1 MKRALVILFALA
13 FIVTSDLIAK
23 PGPEISFNYFYSS
36 LRPYGEWIEID
47 ADLYAWRP
55 MHVSSNWKPYR
66 EGRWSWTRHGWYW
79 DSYEPFGWAVY
90 HYGRWHYDDY
100 YGWIWIPDYE
110 WGPAWV
116 EWRYSDNYI
125 GWAPLP
131 PYASFHSDF
140 GIRFSIGWSASYNW
154 WNFVP
159 YRRFCDYRVNHY
171 IIDYRRTSRIFSTTK
186 YRNNYYYDRDRIVN
200 GGIDRRF
207 VEDRAGYR
215 IAEREIRSV
224 ESRDD
229 YNRLRKRDSN
239 RIYNY
244 RPSENETGRIR
255 NDEKFEIR
263 RSERSIAIEKDKIAT
278 PRASER
284 NIERSRESDTGR
296 NRNTEEGRI
305 ERNRSETERDRT
317 NNREREE
324 LQKRETE
331 ERKSV
336 REREESEKREAQ
348 RIEMKR
354 QRDESEKRAILR
366 RESDREK
373 SSTYERQKSERIVE
387 PERRRESNSES
398 RNESRSPER
407 SRSYERQQTERK
419 VEPERRRESNNER
432 PETRRSESSSESRS
446 PERRR

>member
-1 MKRALVILFALA
+1 MKRTILLLFAIA
-13 FIVTSDLIAK
+13 FLIGSEIIAK
-23 PGPEISFNYFYSS
+23 PVPGVSFNYFYSS

-55 MHVSSNWKPYR
+55 MHISRKWKPYM
-66 EGRWSWTRHGWYW
+66 EGRWSWTKHGWYW

-131 PYASFHSDF
+131 AYASFHIDF

-159 YRRFCDYRVNHY
+159 YRRFCDHRVNHY

-200 GGIDRRF
+200 GGLDRRF

-215 IAEREIRSV
+215 IAEREIRTV
-224 ESRDD
+224 DNREDI
-229 YNRLRKRDSN
+229 NRLREKNSD

-255 NDEKFEIR
+255 NDEKFEVKR
-263 RSERSIAIEKDKIAT
+263 NNRTIAIERDKITA
-278 PRASER
+278 PRISER
-284 NIERSRESDTGR
+284 NIERSRDDVTGRDRRDDESKVER
-296 NRNTEEGRI
+296 NRN
-305 ERNRSETERDRT
+305 NTERENTISRDREEIQRRE
-317 NNREREE
+317 NEEKRAVREREE
-324 LQKRETE
+324 NDRRETQRAE
-331 ERKSV
+331 ISRK
-336 REREESEKREAQ
+336 REESEKREAQ
-348 RIEMKR
+348 KREINR
-354 QRDESEKRAILR
+354 QRDDSERKEIQR
-366 RESDREK
+366 REAEREK
-373 SSTYERQKSERIVE
+373 SRSYERERS
-387 PERRRESNSES
+387 ERRRESSYEKPES
-398 RNESRSPER
+398 RKNEVSRQEDR
-407 SRSYERQQTERK
+407 
-419 VEPERRRESNNER
+419 
-432 PETRRSESSSESRS
+432 SESRS
-446 PERRR
+446 VERRR

>member
-1 MKRALVILFALA
+1 MKRILLILFASA
-13 FIVTSDLIAK
+13 FIIASDLIAK
-23 PGPEISFNYFYSS
+23 QGPEISFSYFYSS

-55 MHVSSNWKPYR
+55 MHVSRKWKPYM

-116 EWRYSDNYI
+116 EWRYSNDYI

-131 PYASFHSDF
+131 PYASFHIDF
-140 GIRFSIGWSASYNW
+140 GIRFSIGWSAGYNW

-159 YRRFCDYRVNHY
+159 YRRFCDYRVHNY

-229 YNRLRKRDSN
+229 YYRLRKRNSD

-244 RPSENETGRIR
+244 RPSESETGRIR

-263 RSERSIAIEKDKIAT
+263 RSDRSIAIERDKIAA
-278 PRASER
+278 PRVTER
-284 NIERSRESDTGR
+284 TIERQREAEPGRSRNND
-296 NRNTEEGRI
+296 EGRI
-305 ERNRSETERDRT
+305 ERNRSETKRERTMKRERDDIKKSDYEERKAI
-317 NNREREE
+317 RERENNVRSDS
-324 LQKRETE
+324 QKRELN
-331 ERKSV
+331 RQ
-336 REREESEKREAQ
+336 REESERREIHRREAEKD
-348 RIEMKR
+348 RSRSIERK
-354 QRDESEKRAILR
+354 Q
-366 RESDREK
+366 
-373 SSTYERQKSERIVE
+373 SERRVE
-387 PERRRESNSES
+387 PERRRD
-398 RNESRSPER
+398 
-407 SRSYERQQTERK
+407 
-419 VEPERRRESNNER
+419 SNNENT
-432 PETRRSESSSESRS
+432 ETRRSESRSSESRS
-446 PERRR
+446 EPRSVERSR